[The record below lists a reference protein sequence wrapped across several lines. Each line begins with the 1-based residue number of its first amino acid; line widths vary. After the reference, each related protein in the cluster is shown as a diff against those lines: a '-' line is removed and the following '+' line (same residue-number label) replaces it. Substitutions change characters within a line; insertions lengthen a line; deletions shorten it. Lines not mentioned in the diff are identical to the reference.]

1 MLYQKKGDV
10 VFTPDWVAKDIF
22 DFFKPTGVILDP
34 CRGGGAFHKFMPSG
48 SPFCEI
54 TDGKDFLSIMTRL
67 IGVYLIHLI
76 LYSESFLNM
85 VLKSVITVF
94 G

>member
-34 CRGGGAFHKFMPSG
+34 CRGEVRFTSL
-48 SPFCEI
+48 C
-54 TDGKDFLSIMTRL
+54 RQ
-67 IGVYLIHLI
+67 
-76 LYSESFLNM
+76 
-85 VLKSVITVF
+85 VLLFAK
-94 G
+94 